1 MRAALF
7 IESLSESAGTPASAR
22 FSLIK
27 LSKVSAPELEASPL
41 GFGCGFGV
49 GVFSF
54 GTGVGV
60 FSFGAGVAVAFGFGV
75 AVAFGFG
82 VAVAFGALVGLPD
95 GVSVEPVPGVVSA
108 PEGAVESESDGLKLM
123 ESVKDSVG
131 SSETDVLAEVSVT
144 SPEGSEDPSVRDVV
158 SDGSVFSA
166 VVTEESARVGS
177 LSSFAL
183 CFAQEDMAKT
193 EMINRSPMV
202 SAKGVFL
209 SEVLCFFIWSASCV
223 FEVSIVFII

>member
-1 MRAALF
+1 MLERSALTRLKN
-7 IESLSESAGTPASAR
+7 S
-22 FSLIK
+22 
-27 LSKVSAPELEASPL
+27 SAPELEASPL
-41 GFGCGFGV
+41 GFGFGV

-60 FSFGAGVAVAFGFGV
+60 FSLGAGVAVAFGFGV

-95 GVSVEPVPGVVSA
+95 DVSVVPAPGVVSA

-131 SSETDVLAEVSVT
+131 SSETDELAEVSVT
-144 SPEGSEDPSVRDVV
+144 SPEVSEDPAVSDVV
-158 SDGSVFSA
+158 ADGSVFSA
-166 VVTEESARVGS
+166 DVAEESARVGS

-209 SEVLCFFIWSASCV
+209 SEDLCFFIWSASCV

>member
-7 IESLSESAGTPASAR
+7 IESLRERGATPASAR

-27 LSKVSAPELEASPL
+27 LSKVSAPELDASPL
-41 GFGCGFGV
+41 GFGFGAGVAVACGAGV
-49 GVFSF
+49 AVA
-54 GTGVGV
+54 
-60 FSFGAGVAVAFGFGV
+60 FGAGVAVAFGFGV
-75 AVAFGFG
+75 AVAFG
-82 VAVAFGALVGLPD
+82 AFVGAFVGSVD
-95 GVSVEPVPGVVSA
+95 GLSVEPAPGVVSA